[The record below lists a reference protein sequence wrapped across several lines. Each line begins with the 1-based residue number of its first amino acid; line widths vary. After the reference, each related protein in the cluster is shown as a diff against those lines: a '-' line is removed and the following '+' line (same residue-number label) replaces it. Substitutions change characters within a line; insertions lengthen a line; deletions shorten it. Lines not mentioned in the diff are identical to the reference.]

1 MYLAEAGHQV
11 TVLTRRPYLAQ
22 DAWCVHAY
30 ALMKRR
36 WEANPNFTGLTGA
49 VTQSIAPGR
58 VTYLRDGQL
67 HRLDCDSIVL
77 SGGVEPRVEEALRF
91 AGCARQFFLIGD
103 CRRPGNLQLCNRSAL
118 AAVSK
123 L

>member
-1 MYLAEAGHQV
+1 M
-11 TVLTRRPYLAQ
+11 LTRSPYLAQ
-22 DAWCVHAY
+22 EAWCVHAY

-36 WEANPNFTGLTGA
+36 WEANPRFTGITGA
-49 VTQSIAPGR
+49 TTRSIAPGR
-58 VTYLRDGQL
+58 VTYLQAGEEHTL
-67 HRLDCDSIVL
+67 LCDSIVL
-77 SGGVEPRVEEALRF
+77 SGGVEGRTKEALAF

-103 CRRPGNLQLCNRSAL
+103 CRSPGNLQFCNRSAL